1 VRRNTASWKSCWR
14 QRCGVESLLLVER
27 DMELISRYA
36 TRVIGLK
43 AGEIVA
49 DLPPREFFADAGI
62 IDTLVGK
69 VPAHALH

>member
-1 VRRNTASWKSCWR
+1 
-14 QRCGVESLLLVER
+14 
-27 DMELISRYA
+27 MELIARHA